1 MTSSTFYNDIEVR
14 GVVKSLAGKSIGTV
28 TEMSAATGKNKGC
41 AVLYLGAE
49 SGYTAGMVYVSDGE
63 EWVPQGKIVTVD
75 SAVKDGSTNPVSGDA
90 VYGAIDTVKSE
101 SITGLSVSGTTITYT
116 KGNGTT
122 GTITTQDKNTDTKV
136 TQKNSTANKAYPILL
151 KNGTG
156 TGSTTNSVIFDSD
169 VTINPSTGAIT
180 AAGGFIG
187 TATKATQDGDGN
199 VIASTYSKAVTGSA
213 LAVSWA
219 TDTTVSGYSYKG
231 TITLAGVT
239 ADHVPVVTF
248 DPATANSGKYCPV
261 AESGAGVVYIWSTS
275 NTATTVQSVVATL
288 P

>member
-90 VYGAIDTVKSE
+90 VYGAIDTAKSGLQGQITTVKATADAAMPKSGGTF
-101 SITGLSVSGTTITYT
+101 TGAVNFPGGAAVTEQGYLSGTWLRTTASIHLFSTPSSYAVLNGGWVYSRTTDET
-116 KGNGTT
+116 KSDLG
-122 GTITTQDKNTDTKV
+122 IPSVVQ
-136 TQKNSTANKAYPILL
+136 
-151 KNGTG
+151 
-156 TGSTTNSVIFDSD
+156 GSS
-169 VTINPSTGAIT
+169 
-180 AAGGFIG
+180 
-187 TATKATQDGDGN
+187 
-199 VIASTYSKAVTGSA
+199 
-213 LAVSWA
+213 LAVSWTA
-219 TDTTVSGYSYKG
+219 DTTVSGYSYKG

-239 ADHVPVVTF
+239 ANHVPVVTF

>member
-75 SAVKDGSTNPVSGDA
+75 SAVTDGSTNPVSGDA
-90 VYGAIDTVKSE
+90 VYGAIDTAKSGLQSQITTVKATADAAMPKSGGTF
-101 SITGLSVSGTTITYT
+101 TGAVNFPGGATATAEGYLSGTWLRT
-116 KGNGTT
+116 
-122 GTITTQDKNTDTKV
+122 
-136 TQKNSTANKAYPILL
+136 TANIHLFSTPSNYAVL
-151 KNGTG
+151 NGGWVYSRTADETKSDLG
-156 TGSTTNSVIFDSD
+156 VPSVVQGSS
-169 VTINPSTGAIT
+169 
-180 AAGGFIG
+180 
-187 TATKATQDGDGN
+187 
-199 VIASTYSKAVTGSA
+199 

-219 TDTTVSGYSYKG
+219 ADTTVSGYSYKG

-239 ADHVPVVTF
+239 ANHVPVVTF

-261 AESGAGVVYIWSTS
+261 AESGSGVVYIWSTT
-275 NTATTVQSVVATL
+275 NTATTVQSVVAVL
-288 P
+288 A